1 MTKCGRALRGGVM
14 QYEAAGAVCP
24 GSFFYLEGAVPRNE
38 AG

>member
-1 MTKCGRALRGGVM
+1 MKPGRAVRGNGVRN
-14 QYEAAGAVCP
+14 QAAGAECP